1 MHLVF
6 PTPTRP
12 SFINH
17 PYFAYIL
24 NSQVRPAILHG
35 QTSSIEQTNKTNT
48 SLSALLPST
57 SPHLS
62 IPIHSQLSDNH
73 FLPHFNPQQSG
84 FHLPLSTSKTV
95 LLQSLMTCKSQG
107 YPQPSSYLWL
117 CRIILSFL
125 KPSFLG
131 LSVISLPTS
140 LGSLSALAFHLATLD
155 NGLHRDSPFLL
166 LSLPHLI
173 RQTLLIEST

>member
-1 MHLVF
+1 MDKYLPLNKQTKQRPPFMHCC
-6 PTPTRP
+6 RP
-12 SFINH
+12 PPLISLFQSTV
-17 PYFAYIL
+17 
-24 NSQVRPAILHG
+24 NSRD
-35 QTSSIEQTNKTNT
+35 T
-48 SLSALLPST
+48 
-57 SPHLS
+57 
-62 IPIHSQLSDNH
+62 DNH

-95 LLQSLMTCKSQG
+95 LLQSLMTCESQG
-107 YPQPSSYLWL
+107 DPQSSSYLWL

-125 KPSFLG
+125 KSSFLG
-131 LSVISLPTS
+131 LSMISHPTS